1 MKWKIALAFLIMF
14 VGVSGVR
21 CAPDVATAAISKVYS
36 SYRIALS
43 YLRSGETEL
52 GGISLATFID
62 EWSVLDE
69 RLTANPPAPFDKDPQ
84 FTVTLADVLKHAQDS
99 RERLVQGDVTG
110 AVTEL
115 EPIRSIL
122 AQMRH
127 RNGVRTL
134 SDCID
139 DIGAKMDRLQA
150 MRDANFNSADQQQVE
165 IAQEIVGSLSS
176 VLRACQQQSPEKNQD
191 QYNRLID
198 QAFSSVE
205 SAKEALAT
213 HDSDRFIRIVRELR
227 SIDRILFQ
235 QFG

>member
-1 MKWKIALAFLIMF
+1 MKWKIALAFLIMSA
-14 VGVSGVR
+14 GVSGVR

-52 GGISLATFID
+52 GGISLATFVD
-62 EWSVLDE
+62 DWSALDK
-69 RLTANPPAPFDKDPQ
+69 RLAANPPAPFDKDPQ

-99 RERLVQGDVTG
+99 QERLVHGDSTG
-110 AVTEL
+110 AVAKL

-139 DIGAKMDRLQA
+139 DISAKMDRLQA
-150 MRDANFNSADQQQVE
+150 MRDARFNGGDQQQAKV
-165 IAQEIVGSLSS
+165 AQETLGSLSS
-176 VLRACQQQSPEKNQD
+176 VLRLCQQQSPEKNQD
-191 QYNRLID
+191 QYKRLIE
-198 QAFSSVE
+198 QASSSVD
-205 SAKEALAT
+205 SAKDALAT